1 MFMSCS
7 SWADPTHSWARC
19 AWIRL
24 PSQQPHE
31 FGAVGLTSERK
42 KDGWV
47 NSLKPGFWIQ
57 KMGCRRRPG
66 LLSLLLLSFSC
77 CASARRSLKTNLC
90 KWCDSTP
97 PACEREVC
105 YSNCNLNSYCE
116 DPFEICVAI
125 WRQDNDS
132 IRISTLC
139 HNPHRPIENLM
150 VPNYN
155 TSRCIMT
162 HQPSEDGIIYICGC
176 VDEQE
181 CNDKLIFENHTN
193 GYSMLQSKEVIPVAA
208 ISLLPPL
215 LVAVMITVIFYLCRT
230 QKQRKRAKS
239 WVGKQ
244 GQGPALPEPGRAA
257 ERDEKLSVLMDD
269 GPATMNAT
277 CANSLN
283 HNTELLPIELDEMV
297 GKGQFAEVWRAKLNH
312 SSSGQY
318 ETVAVKIF
326 PCEEY
331 SSWKNESQIFTD
343 ASLKHDSVLQF
354 LTAEDR
360 GSGPRR
366 EYWLITAYH
375 SRGNLKDYLSRHILS
390 WMDLQKMAGSL
401 VNGVAH
407 LHSDY
412 TACGRPKIPIAHRDI
427 KSTNILVKN
436 EQECVICDFG
446 IAIRL
451 DPSLTA
457 DDFANS
463 GQVGTARYMAPEVL
477 ESRVNLEDL
486 ESFKQMDVY
495 SMALV
500 LWEMASRCEVVGEVK
515 NYELPFGSKVQ
526 EQPCVDTMR
535 DIVLHGRGRPEIP
548 SSWLVHQ
555 GMRFLCDTI
564 TECWDHDPEARLTA
578 HCVAERFNL
587 MAQMDCDDILNNNTD
602 NEVGKTASAGGEQRD
617 DDGSRSAP

>member
-1 MFMSCS
+1 MGY
-7 SWADPTHSWARC
+7 WR
-19 AWIRL
+19 RL
-24 PSQQPHE
+24 
-31 FGAVGLTSERK
+31 
-42 KDGWV
+42 
-47 NSLKPGFWIQ
+47 
-57 KMGCRRRPG
+57 G
-66 LLSLLLLSFSC
+66 LLSLLLLSLTC
-77 CASARRSLKTNLC
+77 TARRSLKTNLC
-90 KWCDSTP
+90 KWCDSTA
-97 PACEREVC
+97 PACEDKVC

-116 DPFEICVAI
+116 DPYEICVAI
-125 WRQDNDS
+125 WRQDNES

-139 HNPHRPIENLM
+139 HNPQRPIENLM

-155 TSRCIMT
+155 TSRCVMS
-162 HQPSEDGIIYICGC
+162 HQPSEDGAIYICGC

-230 QKQRKRAKS
+230 QKRRKRAKA
-239 WVGKQ
+239 WGGKQ
-244 GQGPALPEPGRAA
+244 GQPPALPEPGKAA
-257 ERDEKLSVLMDD
+257 EREEKLSVLMDES
-269 GPATMNAT
+269 PAG
-277 CANSLN
+277 SSRP
-283 HNTELLPIELDEMV
+283 TELLPIELDEMV
-297 GKGQFAEVWRAKLNH
+297 GKGQFAEVWRAKLSH
-312 SSSGQY
+312 SCSGHY

-343 ASLKHDSVLQF
+343 TSLRHDSVLQF

-360 GSGPRR
+360 GTGPRR

-375 SRGNLKDYLSRHILS
+375 SRGNLKDYLSRHVLS

-401 VNGVAH
+401 VSGVAH

-427 KSTNILVKN
+427 KSTNVLVKN
-436 EQECVICDFG
+436 EQECVLCDFG

-451 DPSLTA
+451 DPALTV

-587 MAQMDCDDILNNNTD
+587 MAQMDCDDILNNNMD
-602 NEVGKTASAGGEQRD
+602 NEASKTASPGGEHQD
-617 DDGSRSAP
+617 SNGSRNIQ

>member
-1 MFMSCS
+1 DITRFHLYLLCVSGHGINTERAPRLGSCI
-7 SWADPTHSWARC
+7 AFT
-19 AWIRL
+19 
-24 PSQQPHE
+24 
-31 FGAVGLTSERK
+31 
-42 KDGWV
+42 
-47 NSLKPGFWIQ
+47 
-57 KMGCRRRPG
+57 
-66 LLSLLLLSFSC
+66 
-77 CASARRSLKTNLC
+77 
-90 KWCDSTP
+90 
-97 PACEREVC
+97 
-105 YSNCNLNSYCE
+105 
-116 DPFEICVAI
+116 
-125 WRQDNDS
+125 RQDNES

-162 HQPSEDGIIYICGC
+162 HQPSEEGIIYICGC

-193 GYSMLQSKEVIPVAA
+193 GDKEVIPVAA

-230 QKQRKRAKS
+230 QKQRKRTKA
-239 WVGKQ
+239 WGGKP
-244 GQGPALPEPGRAA
+244 GQSPALLEAGRSA
-257 ERDEKLSVLMDD
+257 EREEKLSVLMDES
-269 GPATMNAT
+269 PTSTNPT
-277 CANSLN
+277 CASSRPA
-283 HNTELLPIELDEMV
+283 ELLPIELDEMV
-297 GKGQFAEVWRAKLNH
+297 GKGQFAEVWRAKLSH
-312 SSSGQY
+312 SRSGQY

-343 ASLKHDSVLQF
+343 TSLKHDSVLRF

-360 GSGPRR
+360 GTGPRR

-401 VNGVAH
+401 VSGVAH

-427 KSTNILVKN
+427 KSTNVLVKN
-436 EQECVICDFG
+436 EQECVLCDFG

-451 DPSLTA
+451 DPSLTV

-555 GMRFLCDTI
+555 GMHFLCDTI

-602 NEVGKTASAGGEQRD
+602 NEASKTASPGGEHQD
-617 DDGSRSAP
+617 SDGSRNMQ

>member
-1 MFMSCS
+1 
-7 SWADPTHSWARC
+7 
-19 AWIRL
+19 
-24 PSQQPHE
+24 
-31 FGAVGLTSERK
+31 
-42 KDGWV
+42 
-47 NSLKPGFWIQ
+47 
-57 KMGCRRRPG
+57 MGHGKRAA
-66 LLSLLLLSFSC
+66 LLSLLLLS
-77 CASARRSLKTNLC
+77 CAWCAGARRSLKTNLC
-90 KWCDSTP
+90 KWCDATA
-97 PACEREVC
+97 PACEERVC

-116 DPFEICVAI
+116 SPYEICVAI
-125 WRQDNDS
+125 WRQDNES

-139 HNPHRPIENLM
+139 HNPHHPIENLM

-230 QKQRKRAKS
+230 QKQRKRAKAWS
-239 WVGKQ
+239 QKHAQHPTLPDRGK
-244 GQGPALPEPGRAA
+244 AA
-257 ERDEKLSVLMDD
+257 ERDEKLSVMTDD
-269 GPATMNAT
+269 NQATISST
-277 CANSLN
+277 CANSIN

-312 SSSGQY
+312 TSSGQY

-343 ASLKHDSVLQF
+343 ASLKHDGVLQF

-360 GSGPRR
+360 GSGPRK

-375 SRGNLKDYLSRHILS
+375 SRGNLKDYLSRHVLS

-436 EQECVICDFG
+436 EQECVLCDFG

-451 DPSLTA
+451 DPSLTV

-500 LWEMASRCEVVGEVK
+500 LWEMASRCEVVGGNAFSVRHHHGV
-515 NYELPFGSKVQ
+515 LGPRPRGS
-526 EQPCVDTMR
+526 PHSP
-535 DIVLHGRGRPEIP
+535 LRGRALQP
-548 SSWLVHQ
+548 
-555 GMRFLCDTI
+555 
-564 TECWDHDPEARLTA
+564 
-578 HCVAERFNL
+578 
-587 MAQMDCDDILNNNTD
+587 
-602 NEVGKTASAGGEQRD
+602 
-617 DDGSRSAP
+617 DGADGLR

>member
-1 MFMSCS
+1 MSRAPQGS
-7 SWADPTHSWARC
+7 SFLRAS
-19 AWIRL
+19 L
-24 PSQQPHE
+24 P
-31 FGAVGLTSERK
+31 A
-42 KDGWV
+42 
-47 NSLKPGFWIQ
+47 
-57 KMGCRRRPG
+57 
-66 LLSLLLLSFSC
+66 
-77 CASARRSLKTNLC
+77 
-90 KWCDSTP
+90 
-97 PACEREVC
+97 
-105 YSNCNLNSYCE
+105 
-116 DPFEICVAI
+116 
-125 WRQDNDS
+125 
-132 IRISTLC
+132 
-139 HNPHRPIENLM
+139 
-150 VPNYN
+150 
-155 TSRCIMT
+155 
-162 HQPSEDGIIYICGC
+162 
-176 VDEQE
+176 
-181 CNDKLIFENHTN
+181 

-269 GPATMNAT
+269 GPAAMNAT

-463 GQVGTARYMAPEVL
+463 GQVSMNLSTPWTGMHAIKCTAL
-477 ESRVNLEDL
+477 GG
-486 ESFKQMDVY
+486 
-495 SMALV
+495 
-500 LWEMASRCEVVGEVK
+500 RCS
-515 NYELPFGSKVQ
+515 L
-526 EQPCVDTMR
+526 
-535 DIVLHGRGRPEIP
+535 
-548 SSWLVHQ
+548 
-555 GMRFLCDTI
+555 
-564 TECWDHDPEARLTA
+564 
-578 HCVAERFNL
+578 
-587 MAQMDCDDILNNNTD
+587 
-602 NEVGKTASAGGEQRD
+602 
-617 DDGSRSAP
+617 

>member
-1 MFMSCS
+1 GYFS
-7 SWADPTHSWARC
+7 SPPPP
-19 AWIRL
+19 L
-24 PSQQPHE
+24 
-31 FGAVGLTSERK
+31 
-42 KDGWV
+42 
-47 NSLKPGFWIQ
+47 
-57 KMGCRRRPG
+57 RPAA
-66 LLSLLLLSFSC
+66 C

-97 PACEREVC
+97 PACEEKVC

-116 DPFEICVAI
+116 DPYEICVAI
-125 WRQDNDS
+125 WRQDNES

-155 TSRCIMT
+155 TSRCVMT

-230 QKQRKRAKS
+230 QKRRKRAKA
-239 WVGKQ
+239 WGGKA
-244 GQGPALPEPGRAA
+244 GQPPALPEPGRSA
-257 ERDEKLSVLMDD
+257 EREEKLSVLMDES
-269 GPATMNAT
+269 PAGTSPT
-277 CANSLN
+277 CASSRPA
-283 HNTELLPIELDEMV
+283 ELLPIELDEMV
-297 GKGQFAEVWRAKLNH
+297 GKGQFAEVWRAKLSH
-312 SSSGQY
+312 SRSGQY

-343 ASLKHDSVLQF
+343 ASLKHDSVLRF

-360 GSGPRR
+360 GAGPRR

-375 SRGNLKDYLSRHILS
+375 SRGNLKDYLSHHVLS

-401 VNGVAH
+401 VSGVAH

-427 KSTNILVKN
+427 KSTNVLVKN
-436 EQECVICDFG
+436 EQECVLCDFG

-451 DPSLTA
+451 DPSLTV

-463 GQVGTARYMAPEVL
+463 GQASMTHRLSPEGTLCKPPLQVGTARYMAPEVL

-602 NEVGKTASAGGEQRD
+602 NEASKTASPGGEHQD
-617 DDGSRSAP
+617 SDGSTN

>member
-1 MFMSCS
+1 
-7 SWADPTHSWARC
+7 
-19 AWIRL
+19 
-24 PSQQPHE
+24 
-31 FGAVGLTSERK
+31 
-42 KDGWV
+42 
-47 NSLKPGFWIQ
+47 
-57 KMGCRRRPG
+57 MGYWRRPG

-77 CASARRSLKTNLC
+77 SACARRSLKTNLC
-90 KWCDSTP
+90 KWCDSTL
-97 PACEREVC
+97 PACEEKVC

-116 DPFEICVAI
+116 DPYEICVAI
-125 WRQDNDS
+125 WRQDNES

-139 HNPHRPIENLM
+139 HNPQRPIENLM

-155 TSRCIMT
+155 TSRCIMA
-162 HQPSEDGIIYICGC
+162 HQPSEDAIIYICGC

-230 QKQRKRAKS
+230 QKRHKRAKA
-239 WVGKQ
+239 WGGKP
-244 GQGPALPEPGRAA
+244 GQPPVLPEPGRSA
-257 ERDEKLSVLMDD
+257 EREEKLSVLMDES
-269 GPATMNAT
+269 PAGTSPT
-277 CANSLN
+277 CASS
-283 HNTELLPIELDEMV
+283 HPAELLPIELDEMV
-297 GKGQFAEVWRAKLNH
+297 GKGQFAEVWRAKLSH
-312 SSSGQY
+312 SRSGQY

-343 ASLKHDSVLQF
+343 ASLKHDSVLRF

-360 GSGPRR
+360 GVGPRR

-375 SRGNLKDYLSRHILS
+375 SRGNLKDYLSHHILS
-390 WMDLQKMAGSL
+390 WMELQKMAGSL
-401 VNGVAH
+401 VSGVAH

-427 KSTNILVKN
+427 KSTNVLVKN
-436 EQECVICDFG
+436 EQECVLCDFG

-451 DPSLTA
+451 DPSLTV

-526 EQPCVDTMR
+526 EQPCVDIMR

-587 MAQMDCDDILNNNTD
+587 MAQMDCDDILNNNMD
-602 NEVGKTASAGGEQRD
+602 NEASKTASPGEEHQD
-617 DDGSRSAP
+617 SDGSRNVQ

>member
-1 MFMSCS
+1 MATLTLHHLSVPAACS
-7 SWADPTHSWARC
+7 
-19 AWIRL
+19 
-24 PSQQPHE
+24 
-31 FGAVGLTSERK
+31 
-42 KDGWV
+42 
-47 NSLKPGFWIQ
+47 
-57 KMGCRRRPG
+57 
-66 LLSLLLLSFSC
+66 
-77 CASARRSLKTNLC
+77 ASARRSLKTNLC

-97 PACEREVC
+97 PACEEKVC

-116 DPFEICVAI
+116 DPYEICVAI
-125 WRQDNDS
+125 WRQDNES

-208 ISLLPPL
+208 ISLLPPG
-215 LVAVMITVIFYLCRT
+215 RP
-230 QKQRKRAKS
+230 
-239 WVGKQ
+239 
-244 GQGPALPEPGRAA
+244 PALPEAGRSA
-257 ERDEKLSVLMDD
+257 EREEKLSVLTDES
-269 GPATMNAT
+269 PTSANPT
-277 CANSLN
+277 CASSRPA
-283 HNTELLPIELDEMV
+283 ELLPIELDEMV
-297 GKGQFAEVWRAKLNH
+297 GKGQFAEVWRAKLSH
-312 SSSGQY
+312 SRSGHD

-343 ASLKHDSVLQF
+343 TSLKHDSVLRF

-360 GSGPRR
+360 GTGPRR

-375 SRGNLKDYLSRHILS
+375 SRGNLRDYLSRHILS

-401 VNGVAH
+401 VSGVAH

-427 KSTNILVKN
+427 KSTNVLVKN
-436 EQECVICDFG
+436 EQECVLCDFG

-451 DPSLTA
+451 DPSLTV

-602 NEVGKTASAGGEQRD
+602 NEASKTASPGGEHQD
-617 DDGSRSAP
+617 SDSSRNTQ

>member
-1 MFMSCS
+1 
-7 SWADPTHSWARC
+7 
-19 AWIRL
+19 
-24 PSQQPHE
+24 
-31 FGAVGLTSERK
+31 
-42 KDGWV
+42 
-47 NSLKPGFWIQ
+47 
-57 KMGCRRRPG
+57 
-66 LLSLLLLSFSC
+66 C

-97 PACEREVC
+97 PACEEKVC

-116 DPFEICVAI
+116 DPYEICVAI
-125 WRQDNDS
+125 WRQDNES

-193 GYSMLQSKEVIPVAA
+193 VG
-208 ISLLPPL
+208 LLPPL
-215 LVAVMITVIFYLCRT
+215 LVAVMITGIFYLCRT
-230 QKQRKRAKS
+230 QKRRKRTKA
-239 WVGKQ
+239 WGGKT
-244 GQGPALPEPGRAA
+244 GRPAALSEPGRSA
-257 ERDEKLSVLMDD
+257 EREEKLSVLLDENPT
-269 GPATMNAT
+269 GANPA
-277 CANSLN
+277 CASS
-283 HNTELLPIELDEMV
+283 HPAELLPIELDEME
-297 GKGQFAEVWRAKLNH
+297 GQFAEVWRAKLSH
-312 SSSGQY
+312 SRSGQY

-343 ASLKHDSVLQF
+343 
-354 LTAEDR
+354 
-360 GSGPRR
+360 
-366 EYWLITAYH
+366 LITAYH
-375 SRGNLKDYLSRHILS
+375 SRGNLKDYLSHHVLS

-401 VNGVAH
+401 VSGVAH

-427 KSTNILVKN
+427 KSTNVLVKN
-436 EQECVICDFG
+436 EQECVLCDFG

-451 DPSLTA
+451 DPSLTV

-555 GMRFLCDTI
+555 GMHFLCDTI

-602 NEVGKTASAGGEQRD
+602 NESSKTASPGGEHQD
-617 DDGSRSAP
+617 SDGSTNMQ

>member
-1 MFMSCS
+1 
-7 SWADPTHSWARC
+7 
-19 AWIRL
+19 
-24 PSQQPHE
+24 
-31 FGAVGLTSERK
+31 
-42 KDGWV
+42 
-47 NSLKPGFWIQ
+47 
-57 KMGCRRRPG
+57 
-66 LLSLLLLSFSC
+66 
-77 CASARRSLKTNLC
+77 ASTRRSLKTNLC

-97 PACEREVC
+97 PACEEKVC

-125 WRQDNDS
+125 WRQDNES

-139 HNPHRPIENLM
+139 HNPQRPIENLM

-155 TSRCIMT
+155 TSRCVMT
-162 HQPSEDGIIYICGC
+162 HQPSQDGVTYICGC

-193 GYSMLQSKEVIPVAA
+193 GYSMLQSREVIPVAA

-215 LVAVMITVIFYLCRT
+215 LVAVMVTVTFYLCRT
-230 QKQRKRAKS
+230 QKRRKRTEA
-239 WVGKQ
+239 WGGKA
-244 GQGPALPEPGRAA
+244 GRPAGLPEPGRSA
-257 ERDEKLSVLMDD
+257 EREEKLSVLMDES
-269 GPATMNAT
+269 PAGSSPAGRP
-277 CANSLN
+277 A
-283 HNTELLPIELDEMV
+283 ELLPIELDEMV
-297 GKGQFAEVWRAKLNH
+297 GKGQFAE
-312 SSSGQY
+312 
-318 ETVAVKIF
+318 
-326 PCEEY
+326 
-331 SSWKNESQIFTD
+331 
-343 ASLKHDSVLQF
+343 
-354 LTAEDR
+354 
-360 GSGPRR
+360 
-366 EYWLITAYH
+366 
-375 SRGNLKDYLSRHILS
+375 DYLSRHVLR
-390 WMDLQKMAGSL
+390 WRDLQRMAGSL
-401 VNGVAH
+401 VSGVAH

-427 KSTNILVKN
+427 KSTNVLVKS
-436 EQECVICDFG
+436 EQECVLCDFG

-451 DPSLTA
+451 DPSLTV
-457 DDFANS
+457 DDFANC

-587 MAQMDCDDILNNNTD
+587 MAQMDCDDILNNNMD
-602 NEVGKTASAGGEQRD
+602 NEASKTTSPGGEHQD
-617 DDGSRSAP
+617 CDGSRN